1 MAWAPWSY
9 RPLARATSSRYEPE
23 VSAEIGADAW
33 PVPAVELAPPDGV
46 RLSTN
51 TTVTTITTMTAKV
64 IQMMTGDR
72 RDSVAGRLGSRYS
85 SLARAAARGRGPR
98 ARVREPP
105 TASPRARRWCAR
117 RGAARG
123 EARRRSRHR
132 WRTETGPDRPRTR
145 GRTWPLER
153 QTRTLDRTCSPP
165 TAYWTHRQATRAR
178 RRTLRTGRHSPTVQ
192 CAAGGIDAQ
201 SPLVDSPW

>member
-33 PVPAVELAPPDGV
+33 PVPAVELAEPDGV

-51 TTVTTITTMTAKV
+51 TTVTTITTITAKV

-98 ARVREPP
+98 AGGREPP
-105 TASPRARRWCAR
+105 DRFPRSAPVVRAAGRGSR
-117 RGAARG
+117 RGASSKSSTSMEDRNW
-123 EARRRSRHR
+123 SR
-132 WRTETGPDRPRTR
+132 PAP
-145 GRTWPLER
+145 
-153 QTRTLDRTCSPP
+153 
-165 TAYWTHRQATRAR
+165 
-178 RRTLRTGRHSPTVQ
+178 HSGQ
-192 CAAGGIDAQ
+192 NLA
-201 SPLVDSPW
+201 S